1 MAKIR
6 EIKRRIKSVK
16 TTRQITRAM
25 ELVAVT
31 KMRRA
36 ELDAKGTRPYAS
48 RAWALLSHIMKYAE
62 AKSHPLLS
70 VHNEGRILAVVIT
83 PDRGLCGSL
92 TTNILRE
99 AADILS
105 QHSTDEVDVITIGKR
120 GQEYFRKRGFAIKAT
135 ATKLDWKPK
144 LYDIRHLAKIAI
156 DGYET
161 KEYREV
167 FLIYSNFVSTAS
179 QEPAVKTLLPFSEE
193 GRDIVPGQ
201 ESPEKKYLY
210 LIEPSPEEVL
220 GAIIRN
226 LVEIEIFQAL
236 LESNASE
243 HSARMVAMHSATE
256 NAGTLLD
263 DLSLTYNQARQ
274 ENITREIAE
283 ISAGA
288 NT

>member
-1 MAKIR
+1 M
-6 EIKRRIKSVK
+6 K

-36 ELDAKGTRPYAS
+36 ELDATGTRPYAT

-62 AKSHPLLS
+62 TKSHPLLS
-70 VHNEGRILAVVIT
+70 IHNEGKILVVVIT

-92 TTNILRE
+92 TTNILRKAMSVFSRYSKE
-99 AADILS
+99 SI
-105 QHSTDEVDVITIGKR
+105 DVITIGKR
-120 GQEYFRKRGFAIKAT
+120 GQEYFRKRGFTIKAT

-156 DGYET
+156 DGYEA
-161 KEYREV
+161 KGYREV
-167 FLIYSNFVSTAS
+167 FLIYSNFVSMAS
-179 QEPAVKTLLPFSEE
+179 QEPAVKTLFPFSEDGMKE
-193 GRDIVPGQ
+193 GGNIILEQKSEP
-201 ESPEKKYLY
+201 KKYLY

-220 GAIIRN
+220 GTIIRN
-226 LVEIEIFQAL
+226 LVEIEIFQGL

-243 HSARMVAMHSATE
+243 HSARMIAMHSATE
-256 NAGTLLD
+256 NAGALLD

-283 ISAGA
+283 INAGA
-288 NT
+288 YV